1 MGLQPCDAKH
11 PKIFNLRVFPLS
23 HLPSIVYIRC
33 MNTEELLIKAQGRIK
48 AQAQSIELLQSRL
61 KDRDVLIRKQVETIK
76 TLAGPEPKLYPWGQ
90 S

>member
-1 MGLQPCDAKH
+1 
-11 PKIFNLRVFPLS
+11 
-23 HLPSIVYIRC
+23 

-61 KDRDVLIRKQVETIK
+61 NDRDVLIRKQVETIK
-76 TLAGPEPKLYPWGQ
+76 TLAGPEPTLYPWGQ

>member
-1 MGLQPCDAKH
+1 
-11 PKIFNLRVFPLS
+11 
-23 HLPSIVYIRC
+23 

-76 TLAGPEPKLYPWGQ
+76 ALAGPEPKLYPWGQ